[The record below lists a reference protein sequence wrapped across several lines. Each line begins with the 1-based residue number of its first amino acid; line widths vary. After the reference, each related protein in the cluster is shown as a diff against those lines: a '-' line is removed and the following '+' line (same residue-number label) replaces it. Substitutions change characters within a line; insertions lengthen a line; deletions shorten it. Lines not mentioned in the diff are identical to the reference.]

1 MLNQLN
7 VDAIVAFEQGDYQ
20 NALVLFLQAITFEHP
35 SESHLYIGKCFFFSE
50 EKSKAI
56 PYVVKYIELEQDTTA
71 NVAALANAYD
81 LLAQCYEATQQLGE
95 ALRFY
100 QKATDLDP
108 TCASAWHN
116 RGLFTIKSAQS
127 FLKSNFE
134 QSKKLWADAQNFLK
148 KALKVCSTN
157 PMFLQSLASWFEQY
171 IEVLEELKEH
181 QSQIE
186 ECFEQAIGYYQQA
199 LAVCLPEDEA
209 LQTIIREN
217 LTECIAQ
224 YGHHFYRHA
233 NYVRAQT
240 AYLQVLQ
247 FDTNHLPALTQLGM
261 SYFRQKSYVF
271 TKLGQLV

>member
-1 MLNQLN
+1 
-7 VDAIVAFEQGDYQ
+7 
-20 NALVLFLQAITFEHP
+20 
-35 SESHLYIGKCFFFSE
+35 
-50 EKSKAI
+50 
-56 PYVVKYIELEQDTTA
+56 
-71 NVAALANAYD
+71 
-81 LLAQCYEATQQLGE
+81 
-95 ALRFY
+95 
-100 QKATDLDP
+100 
-108 TCASAWHN
+108 
-116 RGLFTIKSAQS
+116 
-127 FLKSNFE
+127 
-134 QSKKLWADAQNFLK
+134 
-148 KALKVCSTN
+148 
-157 PMFLQSLASWFEQY
+157 MFLQSLASWFEQY

-261 SYFRQKSYVF
+261 SYFRQKSYAKAREYFLSILDKTQETQERADAWLNVACTYRKEKNWLEAEKALKQARQF
-271 TKLGQLV
+271 APNDEAIDKEEIKLTTAKMNVLLINAPQILFKEGKPTASTETKVNHTSPLPPG